1 MNKRNGIVAFHGNLM
16 LRSNLDVYAMYEIPE
31 TIVNTVDITLK
42 NEFKELVSDTLSDLE
57 IFGGFEVSTIPF
69 STEAT
74 HNYKFLEQDLA
85 EDTKIFGLYLMKRQ
99 AEELKKQI
107 GETSQDRF
115 FLTIPL
121 RNNHVSLDF
130 KDGLKTAI
138 TDFSNRVMATIG
150 TDVTFDEDWYERFEE
165 LNHEIYQTLL
175 PLNGYMPTQDQ
186 TIFVNNNHYL
196 RGMSVD
202 RKLEIIQVEN
212 NIDNFGSAGVS
223 FENYG
228 ILTLSDGAQTTY
240 LAILP
245 IAIPPSN
252 LSYNHFIER
261 RRLLGFDTEVQTKAI
276 FAKKNGFNSMQ
287 QRANRA
293 KQKHKKTNEDIA
305 MRNGIVR
312 DEIGQAEALSEDL
325 VKKSNRGETIISYLQ
340 SMFVYDDDYDR
351 LQEKIKIVM
360 RNFKKANIEL
370 ARAKDDQIYLFYKHR
385 LTEPLFEN
393 ERRYLQT
400 TTMAGFAESLFFT
413 GQKVGS
419 DVGLYM
425 GRVDSRYDR
434 WSGGYKEALQNS
446 RNLVYYNLLQ
456 ANKLDVE
463 GKISFDGLVKVT
475 GQMGMGKSFFVKQMF
490 VMNSI
495 LKTKLLY
502 FDPKAEVRKQ
512 FMKVLHEYESQGI
525 YPEICDYIKQINFVT
540 VDARNSENH
549 GVLDPLVFLTG
560 QEAKNLIISMI
571 GEFYDLKQ
579 NEQFEKELLQMIEKY
594 LVLRENGEKVGTKN
608 IMEALTK
615 SDTDRV
621 RITAELLLEKMS
633 NSTLSLCF
641 SDGQNK
647 AISMSKRISIIEVT
661 GLELPTSETSI
672 TENQR
677 QSLVALYALGQF
689 CYKFGSESKKES
701 ITFIDEAWF
710 FNITDVGREI
720 IMKIRRTGRSFN
732 NFLVFVSQSHKDSNS
747 ELDDTGFGTLFSFSS
762 PTETDLI
769 LDTHDIVKSEETRK
783 WVSSMSMGQC
793 LFTDPFGRTER
804 ITIDGI
810 VSEINPLCDTIETE
824 LVAV

>member
-85 EDTKIFGLYLMKRQ
+85 EDTKPVGLYLMKRQ

-150 TDVTFDEDWYERFEE
+150 SDVTFDEDWYERFEE

-202 RKLEIIQVEN
+202 RELEIIQIEN

-261 RRLLGFDTEVQTKAI
+261 RRLLGFDTEVQTKVI

-621 RITAELLLEKMS
+621 RITAELLLEKIS

-641 SDGQNK
+641 SNGQNE

-747 ELDDTGFGTLFSFSS
+747 ELDDTGFGTLFSFNS

-769 LDTHDIVKSEETRK
+769 LDTHGIVKSEETRK

>member
-85 EDTKIFGLYLMKRQ
+85 EDTKPVGLYLMKRQ

-150 TDVTFDEDWYERFEE
+150 SDVTFDEDWYERFEE

-175 PLNGYMPTQDQ
+175 PLNGYMPKQDQ

-202 RKLEIIQVEN
+202 RELEIIQIEN

-512 FMKVLHEYESQGI
+512 FMKVLHDYESQGI

-540 VDARNSENH
+540 IDARNSENH

-621 RITAELLLEKMS
+621 RITAELLLEKIS

-641 SDGQNK
+641 SNGQNE

-710 FNITDVGREI
+710 FNITDVGKEI

-747 ELDDTGFGTLFSFSS
+747 ELDDTGFGTLFSFNS

-769 LDTHDIVKSEETRK
+769 LDTHGIVKSEETRK

>member
-85 EDTKIFGLYLMKRQ
+85 EDTKPVGLYLMKRQ

-150 TDVTFDEDWYERFEE
+150 SDVTFDEDWYERFEE

-175 PLNGYMPTQDQ
+175 PLNGYMPKQDQ

-202 RKLEIIQVEN
+202 RELEIIQVEN

-261 RRLLGFDTEVQTKAI
+261 RRLLGFDTEVQTKVI

-512 FMKVLHEYESQGI
+512 FMKVLHDYESQGI

-615 SDTDRV
+615 SETDRV

-747 ELDDTGFGTLFSFSS
+747 ELDDTGFGTLFSFNS

-769 LDTHDIVKSEETRK
+769 LDTHGIVKSEETRK

>member
-85 EDTKIFGLYLMKRQ
+85 EDTKPFGLYLMKRQ
-99 AEELKKQI
+99 AEELKKKI

-150 TDVTFDEDWYERFEE
+150 SDVTFDEDWYERFEA

-175 PLNGYMPTQDQ
+175 PLNGYMLTKDQ
-186 TIFVNNNHYL
+186 TIFVNTVQYS

-202 RKLEIIQVEN
+202 KELEVIQVEN

-261 RRLLGFDTEVQTKAI
+261 RRLLGFDTEVQTKVI

-512 FMKVLHEYESQGI
+512 FMKVLHDYESQGI

-621 RITAELLLEKMS
+621 RITAELLLEKIS

-641 SDGQNK
+641 SNGQNK

-747 ELDDTGFGTLFSFSS
+747 ELDDTGFGTLFSFNS

-769 LDTHDIVKSEETRK
+769 LDTHGIVKSEETRK

>member
-85 EDTKIFGLYLMKRQ
+85 EDTKPFGLYLMKRQ

-150 TDVTFDEDWYERFEE
+150 SDVTFDEDWYERFEE

-175 PLNGYMPTQDQ
+175 PLNGYMPKQDQ

-202 RKLEIIQVEN
+202 RELEIIQIEN

-400 TTMAGFAESLFFT
+400 TTIAGFAESLFFT

-475 GQMGMGKSFFVKQMF
+475 GQMGMGKSFFVKQTF

-540 VDARNSENH
+540 IDARNSENH

-615 SDTDRV
+615 SETDRV

-641 SDGQNK
+641 SNGQNK

-747 ELDDTGFGTLFSFSS
+747 ELDDTGFGTLFSFNS

-769 LDTHDIVKSEETRK
+769 LDTHGIVKSEETRK

>member
-85 EDTKIFGLYLMKRQ
+85 EDTKPVGLYLMKRQ

-150 TDVTFDEDWYERFEE
+150 SDVTFDEDWYERFEE

-202 RKLEIIQVEN
+202 RELEIIQVEN

-540 VDARNSENH
+540 IDARNSENH

-615 SDTDRV
+615 SETDRV

-710 FNITDVGREI
+710 FNITDVGKEI

-747 ELDDTGFGTLFSFSS
+747 EIDDTGFGTLFSFNS

-769 LDTHDIVKSEETRK
+769 LDTHGIVKSEETRK

>member
-42 NEFKELVSDTLSDLE
+42 NEFKELVADTLSDLE

-85 EDTKIFGLYLMKRQ
+85 EDTKPVGLYLMKRQ

-150 TDVTFDEDWYERFEE
+150 SDVTFDEDWYERFEA

-202 RKLEIIQVEN
+202 RELEIIQVEN

-475 GQMGMGKSFFVKQMF
+475 GQMGMGKSFFVKQTF

-540 VDARNSENH
+540 IDARNSENH

-615 SDTDRV
+615 SETDRV

-641 SDGQNK
+641 SNGQNE

-747 ELDDTGFGTLFSFSS
+747 EIDDTGFGTLFSFNS

-769 LDTHDIVKSEETRK
+769 LDTHGIVKSEETRK

>member
-130 KDGLKTAI
+130 RDGLKTAI

-175 PLNGYMPTQDQ
+175 PLNGYIPTQDQ
-186 TIFVNNNHYL
+186 TIFVNTVQYS

-202 RKLEIIQVEN
+202 KELEVIQVEN

-360 RNFKKANIEL
+360 RNFKKIGIEL
-370 ARAKDDQIYLFYKHR
+370 ARAKDDQVYLFYKHR

-475 GQMGMGKSFFVKQMF
+475 GQMGMGKSFFVKQTF

-540 VDARNSENH
+540 IDAKNSENH

-615 SDTDRV
+615 SETDRV

-747 ELDDTGFGTLFSFSS
+747 ELDDTGFGTLFSFNS

-769 LDTHDIVKSEETRK
+769 LDTHGIVKSEETRK

>member
-85 EDTKIFGLYLMKRQ
+85 EDTKPVGLYLMKRQ

-150 TDVTFDEDWYERFEE
+150 SDVTFDEDWYERFEE

-175 PLNGYMPTQDQ
+175 PLNGYMLTKDQ
-186 TIFVNNNHYL
+186 TIFVNTVQYS

-202 RKLEIIQVEN
+202 KELEVIQVEN

-340 SMFVYDDDYDR
+340 SLFVYDDDYDR

-512 FMKVLHEYESQGI
+512 FMKVLHDYESQGI

-540 VDARNSENH
+540 IDARNSENH

-621 RITAELLLEKMS
+621 RITAELLLEKIS

-641 SDGQNK
+641 SNGQNE

-747 ELDDTGFGTLFSFSS
+747 ELDDTGFGTLFSFNS

-769 LDTHDIVKSEETRK
+769 LDTHGIVKSEETRK

>member
-85 EDTKIFGLYLMKRQ
+85 EDTKPFGLYLMKRQ

-150 TDVTFDEDWYERFEE
+150 SDVTFDEDWYERFEE

-175 PLNGYMPTQDQ
+175 PLNGYIPTQDQ

-202 RKLEIIQVEN
+202 RELEIIQIEN

-360 RNFKKANIEL
+360 RNFKKIGIEL
-370 ARAKDDQIYLFYKHR
+370 ARAKDDQVYLFYKHR

-475 GQMGMGKSFFVKQMF
+475 GQMGMGKSFFVKQTF

-540 VDARNSENH
+540 IDARNSENH

-641 SDGQNK
+641 SNGQNE

-747 ELDDTGFGTLFSFSS
+747 ELDDTGFGTLFSFNS

-769 LDTHDIVKSEETRK
+769 LDTHGIVKSEETRK

>member
-85 EDTKIFGLYLMKRQ
+85 EDTKPVGLYLMKRQ

-150 TDVTFDEDWYERFEE
+150 SDVTFDEDWYERFEE

-175 PLNGYMPTQDQ
+175 PLNGYMPKQDQ

-202 RKLEIIQVEN
+202 RELEIIQIEN

-512 FMKVLHEYESQGI
+512 FMKVLHDYESQGI

-540 VDARNSENH
+540 IDARNSENH

-621 RITAELLLEKMS
+621 RITAELLLEKIS

-641 SDGQNK
+641 SNGQNE

-747 ELDDTGFGTLFSFSS
+747 ELDDTGFGTLFSFNS

-769 LDTHDIVKSEETRK
+769 LDTHGIVKSEETRK

>member
-85 EDTKIFGLYLMKRQ
+85 EDTKPVGLYLMKRQ

-150 TDVTFDEDWYERFEE
+150 SDVTFDEDWYERFEA

-175 PLNGYMPTQDQ
+175 PLNGYMPKQDQ

-202 RKLEIIQVEN
+202 RELEIIQIEN

-261 RRLLGFDTEVQTKAI
+261 RRLLGFDTEVQTKVI

-540 VDARNSENH
+540 IDARNSENH

-615 SDTDRV
+615 SETDRV

-747 ELDDTGFGTLFSFSS
+747 ELDDTGFGTLFSFNS

-769 LDTHDIVKSEETRK
+769 LDTHGIVKSEETRK

>member
-85 EDTKIFGLYLMKRQ
+85 EDTKPVGLYLMKRQ

-150 TDVTFDEDWYERFEE
+150 SDVTFDEDWYERFEE

-202 RKLEIIQVEN
+202 RELEIIQVEN

-360 RNFKKANIEL
+360 RNFKKIGIEL
-370 ARAKDDQIYLFYKHR
+370 ARAKDDQVYLFYKHR

-463 GKISFDGLVKVT
+463 GKINFDGLVKVT
-475 GQMGMGKSFFVKQMF
+475 GQMGMGKSFFVKQTF

-540 VDARNSENH
+540 IDARNSENH

-615 SDTDRV
+615 SETDRV

-641 SDGQNK
+641 SNGQNE

-747 ELDDTGFGTLFSFSS
+747 ELDDTGFGTLFSFNS

-769 LDTHDIVKSEETRK
+769 LDTHGIVKSEETRK

>member
-85 EDTKIFGLYLMKRQ
+85 EDTKPVGLYLMKRQ

-150 TDVTFDEDWYERFEE
+150 SDVTFDEDWYERFEE

-175 PLNGYMPTQDQ
+175 PLNGYMPKQDQ

-202 RKLEIIQVEN
+202 RELEIIQIEN

-360 RNFKKANIEL
+360 RNFKKIGIEL
-370 ARAKDDQIYLFYKHR
+370 ARAKDDQVYLFYKHR

-540 VDARNSENH
+540 IDARNSENH

-615 SDTDRV
+615 SETDRV
-621 RITAELLLEKMS
+621 RITAELLLEKIS

-641 SDGQNK
+641 SNGQNK

-747 ELDDTGFGTLFSFSS
+747 ELDDTGFGTLFSFNS

-769 LDTHDIVKSEETRK
+769 LDTHGIVKSEETRK

>member
-85 EDTKIFGLYLMKRQ
+85 EDTKLFGLYLMKRQ

-150 TDVTFDEDWYERFEE
+150 SDVTFDEDWYERFEE

-175 PLNGYMPTQDQ
+175 PLNGYIPTQDQ

-202 RKLEIIQVEN
+202 RELEIIQIEN

-540 VDARNSENH
+540 IDARNSENH

-615 SDTDRV
+615 SETDRV

-641 SDGQNK
+641 SNGQNK

-710 FNITDVGREI
+710 FNITDVGKEI

-747 ELDDTGFGTLFSFSS
+747 ELDDTGFGTLFSFNS

-769 LDTHDIVKSEETRK
+769 LDTHGIVKSEETRK

>member
-85 EDTKIFGLYLMKRQ
+85 EDTKPVGLYLMKRQ

-150 TDVTFDEDWYERFEE
+150 SDVTFDEDWYERFEE

-175 PLNGYMPTQDQ
+175 PLNGYMPKQDQ

-202 RKLEIIQVEN
+202 RELEIIQIEN

-261 RRLLGFDTEVQTKAI
+261 RRLLGFDTEVQTKVI

-512 FMKVLHEYESQGI
+512 FMKVLHDYESQGI

-540 VDARNSENH
+540 IDARNSENH

-615 SDTDRV
+615 SETDRV

-641 SDGQNK
+641 SNGQNE

-747 ELDDTGFGTLFSFSS
+747 ELDDTGFGTLFSFNS

-769 LDTHDIVKSEETRK
+769 LDTHGIVKSEETRK

>member
-1 MNKRNGIVAFHGNLM
+1 LNKRNGIVAFHGNLM

-85 EDTKIFGLYLMKRQ
+85 EDTKPVGLYLMKRQ

-150 TDVTFDEDWYERFEE
+150 SDVTFDEDWYERFEE

-175 PLNGYMPTQDQ
+175 PLNGYMPKQDQ

-202 RKLEIIQVEN
+202 RELEIIQIEN

-512 FMKVLHEYESQGI
+512 FMKVLHDYESQGI

-540 VDARNSENH
+540 IDARNSENH

-641 SDGQNK
+641 SNGQNE

-747 ELDDTGFGTLFSFSS
+747 ELDDTGFGTLFSFNS

-769 LDTHDIVKSEETRK
+769 LDTHGIVKSEETRK

>member
-85 EDTKIFGLYLMKRQ
+85 EDTKPVGLYLMKRQ

-150 TDVTFDEDWYERFEE
+150 SDVTFDEDWYERFEE

-175 PLNGYMPTQDQ
+175 PLNGYMPKQDQ

-202 RKLEIIQVEN
+202 RELEIIQIEN

-340 SMFVYDDDYDR
+340 SLFVYDDDYDR

-475 GQMGMGKSFFVKQMF
+475 GQMGMGKSFFVKQTF

-615 SDTDRV
+615 SETDRV

-747 ELDDTGFGTLFSFSS
+747 ELDDTGFGTLFSFNS

-769 LDTHDIVKSEETRK
+769 LDTHGIVKSEETRK

>member
-85 EDTKIFGLYLMKRQ
+85 EDTKPVGLYLMKRQ

-150 TDVTFDEDWYERFEE
+150 SDVTFDEDWYERFEA

-175 PLNGYMPTQDQ
+175 PLNGYMPKQDQ

-202 RKLEIIQVEN
+202 RELEIIQIEN

-475 GQMGMGKSFFVKQMF
+475 GQMGMGKSFFVKQTF

-540 VDARNSENH
+540 IDAKNSENH

-615 SDTDRV
+615 SETDRV

-747 ELDDTGFGTLFSFSS
+747 ELDDTGFGTLFSFNS

-769 LDTHDIVKSEETRK
+769 LDTHGIVKSEETRK

>member
-85 EDTKIFGLYLMKRQ
+85 EDTKPFGLYLMKRQ

-150 TDVTFDEDWYERFEE
+150 SDVTFDEDWYERFEA

-175 PLNGYMPTQDQ
+175 PLNGYMPKQDQ

-202 RKLEIIQVEN
+202 RELEIIQIEN

-261 RRLLGFDTEVQTKAI
+261 RRLLGFDTEVQTKVI

-540 VDARNSENH
+540 IDARNSENH

-615 SDTDRV
+615 SETDRV

-641 SDGQNK
+641 SNGQNE

-747 ELDDTGFGTLFSFSS
+747 ELDDTGFGTLFSFNS

-769 LDTHDIVKSEETRK
+769 LDTHGIVKSEETRK

>member
-85 EDTKIFGLYLMKRQ
+85 EDTKPFGLYLMKRQ

-107 GETSQDRF
+107 GEVSEDRF

-150 TDVTFDEDWYERFEE
+150 SDVTFDEDWYERFEE

-175 PLNGYMPTQDQ
+175 PLNGYMPKQDQ

-202 RKLEIIQVEN
+202 RELEIIQIEN

-340 SMFVYDDDYDR
+340 SLFVYDDDYDR

-512 FMKVLHEYESQGI
+512 FMKVLHDYESQGI

-540 VDARNSENH
+540 IDARNSENH

-621 RITAELLLEKMS
+621 RITAELLLEKIS

-641 SDGQNK
+641 SNGQNE

-747 ELDDTGFGTLFSFSS
+747 ELDDTGFGTLFSFNS

-769 LDTHDIVKSEETRK
+769 LDTHGIVKSEETRK

>member
-42 NEFKELVSDTLSDLE
+42 NEFKDLVADTLSDLE

-85 EDTKIFGLYLMKRQ
+85 EDTRPFGLYLMKRQ

-107 GETSQDRF
+107 GEVSEDRF

-138 TDFSNRVMATIG
+138 TDFSNRVVATLGSDI
-150 TDVTFDEDWYERFEE
+150 TFDEDWYERFEE
-165 LNHEIYQTLL
+165 LNYEIYQTLL

-186 TIFVNNNHYL
+186 TIFVNTVQYS

-202 RKLEIIQVEN
+202 KELEVIQVEN

-540 VDARNSENH
+540 IDARNSDNH

-615 SDTDRV
+615 SETDRV

-747 ELDDTGFGTLFSFSS
+747 ELDDTGFGTLFSFNS

-769 LDTHDIVKSEETRK
+769 LDTHGIVKSEETRK

>member
-85 EDTKIFGLYLMKRQ
+85 EDTKPFGLYLMKRQ

-150 TDVTFDEDWYERFEE
+150 SDVTFDEDWYERFEE

-175 PLNGYMPTQDQ
+175 PLNGYMPKQDQ

-202 RKLEIIQVEN
+202 RELEIIQIEN

-360 RNFKKANIEL
+360 RNFKKIGIEL
-370 ARAKDDQIYLFYKHR
+370 ARAKDDQVYLFYKHR

-475 GQMGMGKSFFVKQMF
+475 GQMGMGKSFFVKQTF

-540 VDARNSENH
+540 IDARNSENH

-641 SDGQNK
+641 SNGQNE

-747 ELDDTGFGTLFSFSS
+747 ELDDTGFGTLFSFNS

-769 LDTHDIVKSEETRK
+769 LDTHGIVKSEETRK

>member
-85 EDTKIFGLYLMKRQ
+85 EDTKPVGLYLMKRQ

-150 TDVTFDEDWYERFEE
+150 SDVTFDEDWYERFEE

-175 PLNGYMPTQDQ
+175 PLNGYMPKQDQ

-202 RKLEIIQVEN
+202 RELEIIQIEN

-475 GQMGMGKSFFVKQMF
+475 GQMGMGKSFFVKQTF
-490 VMNSI
+490 VTNSI

-512 FMKVLHEYESQGI
+512 FMKVLREYESQGI

-540 VDARNSENH
+540 IDARNSENH

-615 SDTDRV
+615 SETDRV

-641 SDGQNK
+641 SNGQNK

-747 ELDDTGFGTLFSFSS
+747 ELDDTGFGTLFSFNS

-769 LDTHDIVKSEETRK
+769 LDTHGIVKSEETRK

>member
-85 EDTKIFGLYLMKRQ
+85 EDTKPFGLYLMKRQ

-150 TDVTFDEDWYERFEE
+150 SDVTFDEDWYERFEE

-175 PLNGYMPTQDQ
+175 PLNGYMPKQDQ

-202 RKLEIIQVEN
+202 RELEIIQVEN

-475 GQMGMGKSFFVKQMF
+475 GQMGMGKSFFVKQTF

-540 VDARNSENH
+540 IDARNSENH

-615 SDTDRV
+615 SETDRV

-747 ELDDTGFGTLFSFSS
+747 ELDDTGFGTLFSFNS

-769 LDTHDIVKSEETRK
+769 LDTHGIVKSEETRK

>member
-85 EDTKIFGLYLMKRQ
+85 EDTKPVGLYLMKRQ

-150 TDVTFDEDWYERFEE
+150 SDVTFDEDWYERFEE

-175 PLNGYMPTQDQ
+175 PLNGYMPKQDQ

-202 RKLEIIQVEN
+202 RELEIIQIEN

-360 RNFKKANIEL
+360 RNFKKIGIEL
-370 ARAKDDQIYLFYKHR
+370 ARAKDDQVYLFYKHR

-475 GQMGMGKSFFVKQMF
+475 GQMGMGKSFFVKQTF

-512 FMKVLHEYESQGI
+512 FMKVLHDYESQGI

-540 VDARNSENH
+540 IDARNSENH

-615 SDTDRV
+615 SETDRV

-641 SDGQNK
+641 SNGQNK

-747 ELDDTGFGTLFSFSS
+747 ELDDTGFGTLFSFNS

-769 LDTHDIVKSEETRK
+769 LDTHGIVKSEETRK

>member
-85 EDTKIFGLYLMKRQ
+85 EDTKPFGLYLMKRQ

-150 TDVTFDEDWYERFEE
+150 SDVTFDEDWYERFEE

-175 PLNGYMPTQDQ
+175 PLNGYMPKQDQ

-202 RKLEIIQVEN
+202 RELEIIQIEN

-261 RRLLGFDTEVQTKAI
+261 RRLLGFDTEVQTKAV

-475 GQMGMGKSFFVKQMF
+475 GQMGMGKSFFVKQTF

-540 VDARNSENH
+540 IDARNSENH

-615 SDTDRV
+615 SETDRV

-641 SDGQNK
+641 SNGQNK

-747 ELDDTGFGTLFSFSS
+747 ELDDTGFGTLFSFNS

-769 LDTHDIVKSEETRK
+769 LDTHGIVKSEETRK

>member
-85 EDTKIFGLYLMKRQ
+85 EDTKPVGLYLMKRQ

-150 TDVTFDEDWYERFEE
+150 SDVTFDEDWYERFEE

-175 PLNGYMPTQDQ
+175 PLNGYMPKQDQ

-202 RKLEIIQVEN
+202 RELEIIQIEN

-540 VDARNSENH
+540 IDAKNSENH

-615 SDTDRV
+615 SETDRV

-747 ELDDTGFGTLFSFSS
+747 ELDDTGFGTLFSFNS

-769 LDTHDIVKSEETRK
+769 LDTHGIVKSEETRK

>member
-85 EDTKIFGLYLMKRQ
+85 EDTKPFGLYLMKRQ

-150 TDVTFDEDWYERFEE
+150 SDVTFDEDWYERFEE

-186 TIFVNNNHYL
+186 TIFVNANQYS

-202 RKLEIIQVEN
+202 KELEVIQVEN

-540 VDARNSENH
+540 IDARNSENH

-615 SDTDRV
+615 SETDRV

-641 SDGQNK
+641 SNGQNK

-747 ELDDTGFGTLFSFSS
+747 ELDDTGFGTLFSFNS

-769 LDTHDIVKSEETRK
+769 LDTHGIVKSEETRK

>member
-1 MNKRNGIVAFHGNLM
+1 
-16 LRSNLDVYAMYEIPE
+16 
-31 TIVNTVDITLK
+31 
-42 NEFKELVSDTLSDLE
+42 
-57 IFGGFEVSTIPF
+57 
-69 STEAT
+69 
-74 HNYKFLEQDLA
+74 
-85 EDTKIFGLYLMKRQ
+85 GLYLMKRQ

-150 TDVTFDEDWYERFEE
+150 SDVTFDEDWYERFEA
-165 LNHEIYQTLL
+165 LNHEIYQILL
-175 PLNGYMPTQDQ
+175 PLNGYMPKQDQ

-202 RKLEIIQVEN
+202 RELEIIQIEN

-340 SMFVYDDDYDR
+340 SLFVYDDDYDR

-475 GQMGMGKSFFVKQMF
+475 GQMGMGKSFFVKQTF

-540 VDARNSENH
+540 IDARNSENH

-615 SDTDRV
+615 SETDRV

-747 ELDDTGFGTLFSFSS
+747 ELDDTGFGTLFSFNS

-769 LDTHDIVKSEETRK
+769 LDTHGIVKSEETRK

>member
-85 EDTKIFGLYLMKRQ
+85 EDTKPVGLYLMKRQ

-150 TDVTFDEDWYERFEE
+150 SDVTFDEDWYERFEE

-175 PLNGYMPTQDQ
+175 PLNGYMPKQDQ

-202 RKLEIIQVEN
+202 RELEIIQIEN

-512 FMKVLHEYESQGI
+512 FMKVLHDYESQGI

-540 VDARNSENH
+540 IDARNSENH

-747 ELDDTGFGTLFSFSS
+747 ELDDTGFGTLFSFNS

-769 LDTHDIVKSEETRK
+769 LDTHGIVKSEETRK

>member
-85 EDTKIFGLYLMKRQ
+85 EDTKPVGLYLMKRQ

-150 TDVTFDEDWYERFEE
+150 SDVTFDEDWYERFEE

-175 PLNGYMPTQDQ
+175 PLNGYMPKQDQ

-202 RKLEIIQVEN
+202 RELEIIQIEN

-540 VDARNSENH
+540 IDARNSENH

-615 SDTDRV
+615 SETDRV
-621 RITAELLLEKMS
+621 RITAELLLEKIS

-641 SDGQNK
+641 SNGQNK

-747 ELDDTGFGTLFSFSS
+747 ELDDTGFGTLFSFNS

-769 LDTHDIVKSEETRK
+769 LDTHGIVKSEETRK

>member
-42 NEFKELVSDTLSDLE
+42 NEFKELVADTLSDLE

-85 EDTKIFGLYLMKRQ
+85 EDTKPFGLYLMKRQ

-107 GETSQDRF
+107 GEVSEDRF

-138 TDFSNRVMATIG
+138 TDFSNRVIATIG
-150 TDVTFDEDWYERFEE
+150 SDVTFDEDWYERFKEI
-165 LNHEIYQTLL
+165 NYEIYQTLL

-186 TIFVNNNHYL
+186 TIFVNANQYS

-202 RKLEIIQVEN
+202 KELEVIQVEN

-340 SMFVYDDDYDR
+340 SLFVYDDDYDR

-360 RNFKKANIEL
+360 RNFKKTGIEL
-370 ARAKDDQIYLFYKHR
+370 ARAKDDQVYLFYKHR

-475 GQMGMGKSFFVKQMF
+475 GQMGMGKSFFVKQTF
-490 VMNSI
+490 IMNSI

-540 VDARNSENH
+540 IDARNSENH

-615 SDTDRV
+615 SETDRV

-710 FNITDVGREI
+710 FNITDVGKEI

-747 ELDDTGFGTLFSFSS
+747 ELDDTGFGTLFSFNS

-769 LDTHDIVKSEETRK
+769 LDTHGIVKSEETRK

>member
-42 NEFKELVSDTLSDLE
+42 NEFKDLVSDTLSDLE

-85 EDTKIFGLYLMKRQ
+85 EDTKPVGLYLMKRQ

-150 TDVTFDEDWYERFEE
+150 SDVTFDEDWYERFEE

-202 RKLEIIQVEN
+202 RELEIIQVEN
-212 NIDNFGSAGVS
+212 NIDNFGSAGVI

-475 GQMGMGKSFFVKQMF
+475 GQMGMGKSFFVKQTF

-540 VDARNSENH
+540 IDARNSENH

-710 FNITDVGREI
+710 FNITDVGKEI

-747 ELDDTGFGTLFSFSS
+747 EIDDTGFGTLFSFNS

-769 LDTHDIVKSEETRK
+769 LDTHGIVKSKETRT

>member
-85 EDTKIFGLYLMKRQ
+85 EDTKPFGLYLMKRQ

-150 TDVTFDEDWYERFEE
+150 SDVTFDEDWYERFEE

-202 RKLEIIQVEN
+202 RELEIIQVEN

-261 RRLLGFDTEVQTKAI
+261 RRLLGFDTEVQTKVI

-475 GQMGMGKSFFVKQMF
+475 GQMGMGKSFFVKQTF

-540 VDARNSENH
+540 IDARNSENH

-615 SDTDRV
+615 SETDRV

-641 SDGQNK
+641 SNGQNK

-747 ELDDTGFGTLFSFSS
+747 ELDDTGFGTLFSFNS

-769 LDTHDIVKSEETRK
+769 LDTHGIVKSEETRK

>member
-85 EDTKIFGLYLMKRQ
+85 EDTKPFGLYLMKRQ

-150 TDVTFDEDWYERFEE
+150 SDVTFDEDWYERFEA

-175 PLNGYMPTQDQ
+175 PLNGYMPKQDQ

-202 RKLEIIQVEN
+202 RELEIIQVEN

-475 GQMGMGKSFFVKQMF
+475 GQMGMGKSFFVKQTF

-540 VDARNSENH
+540 IDARNSENH

-641 SDGQNK
+641 SNGQNK

-747 ELDDTGFGTLFSFSS
+747 ELDDTGFGTLFSFNS

-769 LDTHDIVKSEETRK
+769 LDTHGIVKSEETRK

>member
-85 EDTKIFGLYLMKRQ
+85 EDTKPVGLYLMKRQ

-150 TDVTFDEDWYERFEE
+150 SDVTFDEDWYERFEE

-175 PLNGYMPTQDQ
+175 PLNGYMPKQDQ

-202 RKLEIIQVEN
+202 RELEIIQVEN

-540 VDARNSENH
+540 IDARNSENH

-615 SDTDRV
+615 SETDRV
-621 RITAELLLEKMS
+621 RITAELLLEKIS

-641 SDGQNK
+641 SNGQNE

-747 ELDDTGFGTLFSFSS
+747 ELDDTGFGTLFSFNS

-769 LDTHDIVKSEETRK
+769 LDTHGIVKSEETRK

>member
-85 EDTKIFGLYLMKRQ
+85 EDTKPVGLYLMKRQ

-150 TDVTFDEDWYERFEE
+150 SDVTFDEDWYERFEE

-175 PLNGYMPTQDQ
+175 PLNGYMPKQDQ

-202 RKLEIIQVEN
+202 RELEIIQIEN

-340 SMFVYDDDYDR
+340 SLFVYDDDYDR

-475 GQMGMGKSFFVKQMF
+475 GQMGMGKSFFVKQTF

-512 FMKVLHEYESQGI
+512 FMKVLHDYESQGI

-540 VDARNSENH
+540 IDARNSENH

-621 RITAELLLEKMS
+621 RITAELLLEKIS

-641 SDGQNK
+641 SNGQNE

-747 ELDDTGFGTLFSFSS
+747 ELDDTGFGTLFSFNS

-769 LDTHDIVKSEETRK
+769 LDTHGIVKSEETRK

>member
-85 EDTKIFGLYLMKRQ
+85 EDTKPVGLYLMKRQ

-150 TDVTFDEDWYERFEE
+150 SDVTFDEDWYERFEE

-175 PLNGYMPTQDQ
+175 PLNGYMPKQDQ

-202 RKLEIIQVEN
+202 RELEIIQIEN

-261 RRLLGFDTEVQTKAI
+261 RRLLGFDTEVQTKAV

-512 FMKVLHEYESQGI
+512 FMKVLHDYESQGI

-540 VDARNSENH
+540 IDARNSENH

-615 SDTDRV
+615 SETDRV

-747 ELDDTGFGTLFSFSS
+747 ELDDTGFGTLFSFNS

-769 LDTHDIVKSEETRK
+769 LDTHGIVKSEETRK

>member
-85 EDTKIFGLYLMKRQ
+85 EDTKPFGLYLMKRQ

-150 TDVTFDEDWYERFEE
+150 SDVTFDEDWYERFEA

-202 RKLEIIQVEN
+202 RELEIIQVEN

-340 SMFVYDDDYDR
+340 SLFVYDDDYDR

-475 GQMGMGKSFFVKQMF
+475 GQMGMGKSFFVKQTF

-540 VDARNSENH
+540 IDARNSENH

-615 SDTDRV
+615 SETDRV

-641 SDGQNK
+641 SNGQNK

-747 ELDDTGFGTLFSFSS
+747 ELDDTGFGTLFSFNS

-769 LDTHDIVKSEETRK
+769 LDTHGIVKSEETRK